1 MKKSVYTVNH
11 PYIFDPNHKGAP
23 YSLNDGESWTN
34 AGEWKEVL
42 FKAALGYAAVKD
54 ANGRYDMTDDVP
66 EIGASVKSSK
76 ATLVNKVLGYDFNS
90 VKAHYMA
97 TVHSTKWVWVSIHDD
112 ELTAYEM
119 NKEEFSLFLDV
130 WAGFDK
136 DRKVIRFK
144 TESLKMLRWLDDMAD

>member
-1 MKKSVYTVNH
+1 MKKNVYKVNH
-11 PYIFDPNHKGAP
+11 PYIYDPSHKGAP

-34 AGEWKEVL
+34 AGEWKEIL
-42 FKAALGYAAVKD
+42 FKAALGYAAIKD

-66 EIGASVKSSK
+66 EIGASVKSGK
-76 ATLVNKVLGYDFNS
+76 ATLVNKVLGYDYDS

-112 ELTAYEM
+112 ELTAYTM
-119 NKEEFSLFLDV
+119 DKDEFSKFLDM

-144 TESLKMLRWLDDMAD
+144 QESLVMLRWLDDMAD

>member
-1 MKKSVYTVNH
+1 MKKSVYTVSK
-11 PYIFDPNHKGAP
+11 PYTFDPAHKGAP
-23 YSLNDGESWTN
+23 YTFDGLRYVN
-34 AGEWKEVL
+34 GGEFKEVE

-76 ATLVNKVLGYDFNS
+76 ATLVNKVLGESFTE
-90 VKAHYMA
+90 VKAVYMA
-97 TVHSTKWVWVSIHDD
+97 TVHSTKWVWVSIHDE
-112 ELTAYEM
+112 ELTAYYM
-119 NKEEFSLFLDV
+119 DKAEFSRFLDT

-144 TESLKMLRWLDDMAD
+144 AESNKMLQWLDNMAA